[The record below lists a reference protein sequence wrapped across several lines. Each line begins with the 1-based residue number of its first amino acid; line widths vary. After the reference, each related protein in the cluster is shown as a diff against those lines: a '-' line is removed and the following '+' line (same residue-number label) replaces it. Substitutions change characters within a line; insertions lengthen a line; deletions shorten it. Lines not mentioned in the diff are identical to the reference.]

1 MDRIAAFFEM
11 GGYGAFV
18 WPSFAIALVVMAA
31 FVVTSLRTLRAR
43 EATLKQLEA
52 SRGDRRARRRDA
64 SAEALVGAPTD
75 APANAKASE
84 T

>member
-18 WPSFAIALVVMAA
+18 WPSFAIALVVMVG

-43 EATLKQLEA
+43 ETVLRELEA
-52 SRGDRRARRRDA
+52 GRGDRRARRRA
-64 SAEALVGAPTD
+64 APAEAR
-75 APANAKASE
+75 ANAGASE

>member
-1 MDRIAAFFEM
+1 MDRIVAFFEM
-11 GGYGAFV
+11 GGYGVFV

-43 EATLKQLEA
+43 EAVLKRLEA
-52 SRGDRRARRRDA
+52 SRGDRRARRRHA
-64 SAEALVGAPTD
+64 SAEALVDVSAD
-75 APANAKASE
+75 APANAKVSE